1 MRKVV
6 LVLLMGLWGFTL
18 VSNSARADG
27 MILPETL
34 TPDYLAVRYHRVT
47 VTIKDNHAVTQVEQE
62 FYNPH
67 PFPVEGRYTFPVP
80 PEAMVSEFRA
90 EVDGQPQAVTRQDA
104 ATTNAALYDIVAQRR
119 DPSLLQYADWDSLA
133 FDLTLPAGDSR
144 QMTLAYEEVLAPSGG
159 MFHYRYILSTERY
172 SSQPL
177 EEVSITVELA
187 SSKGL
192 GSLYSSSH
200 PVTTERLGS
209 GRARISWQAAG
220 VRPSEDFDLFFAP
233 AEGGFGGGLLTG
245 RRENQDHFLFLFA
258 PEAEAVQDEALPKD
272 IVFVIDRSGS
282 MAGEKIEQARNAL
295 QFILGQLNPSDRFSM
310 IGFDDHLTSLSP
322 TLQPVDKQSLA
333 EARQFVTGL
342 TAAGDTD
349 LEAAL
354 QAGLVILAES
364 EARPEATRLVI
375 FLTDGLPTA
384 GITDDGLIANLVS
397 RTNTQLEARLHVFG
411 VGYDV
416 NTHLLD
422 RLAKDNGGSVTYVQP
437 GENLELVL
445 TGFYDRIARPVLTDL
460 TVTFEGMVVSEV
472 QPQPLPDLFQGSSL
486 LLTGRYQ
493 ATDSP
498 VTVRIKGR
506 AGEQERSYSYSF
518 DLAQSGDYDFVPR
531 LWATRQLGQLLDQ
544 VRVEGQSAAL
554 VEEIRSLGLG
564 YGLVTPYTTFVI
576 EAQSEG
582 AASTANMALYDNQTA
597 LNQVSGQ
604 TTIQARVQNQMY
616 QQASQ
621 ANLASGANI
630 VNQGQHSLA
639 QVADQ
644 QVDLSLLQA
653 QGNVDGPITAAW
665 LARNVKIDRQ
675 VKFGSEEYF
684 ALAANPALR
693 PYLQSGPNVLFA
705 FQGKV
710 IAVWDDPAEDSEA
723 QELGRPATGQTL
735 RLDLYSRVQD
745 LFRLLGQLTE

>member
-1 MRKVV
+1 
-6 LVLLMGLWGFTL
+6 
-18 VSNSARADG
+18 
-27 MILPETL
+27 
-34 TPDYLAVRYHRVT
+34 
-47 VTIKDNHAVTQVEQE
+47 
-62 FYNPH
+62 
-67 PFPVEGRYTFPVP
+67 
-80 PEAMVSEFRA
+80 
-90 EVDGQPQAVTRQDA
+90 
-104 ATTNAALYDIVAQRR
+104 
-119 DPSLLQYADWDSLA
+119 
-133 FDLTLPAGDSR
+133 
-144 QMTLAYEEVLAPSGG
+144 
-159 MFHYRYILSTERY
+159 
-172 SSQPL
+172 
-177 EEVSITVELA
+177 
-187 SSKGL
+187 
-192 GSLYSSSH
+192 
-200 PVTTERLGS
+200 LGS
-209 GRARISWQAAG
+209 GRARISWQAAN

-245 RRENQDHFLFLFA
+245 RREDQDHFLFLFA
-258 PEAEAVQDEALPKD
+258 PESEAAHDGALPKD

-282 MAGEKIEQARNAL
+282 MAGEKVEQARNAL
-295 QFILGQLNPSDRFSM
+295 QFILGQLNPTDRFSI
-310 IGFDDHLTSLSP
+310 IGFDDRLTSLSP
-322 TLQPVDKQSLA
+322 TLQSVDKQSLA
-333 EARQFVTGL
+333 KARQFVTGL

-354 QAGLVILAES
+354 QAGLAILAES
-364 EARPEATRLVI
+364 EARPDATRLVV

-397 RTNTQLEARLHVFG
+397 RSNAQLEARLHVFG

-422 RLAKDNGGSVTYVQP
+422 RLAEDNGGSVTYVQP

-445 TGFYDRIARPVLTDL
+445 TGFNDRIARPVLTDL
-460 TVTFEGMVVSEV
+460 TVTFEGMDVSEL

-493 ATDSP
+493 ATNSP
-498 VTVRIKGR
+498 VTVRVQGR

-518 DLAQSGDYDFVPR
+518 DLAQTGDYDFVPR
-531 LWATRQLGQLLDQ
+531 LWATRRLGQLLDQ
-544 VRVEGQSAAL
+544 VRVEGESATL

-576 EAQSEG
+576 AAQTEG
-582 AASTANMALYDNQTA
+582 AASTANMALYDNQSA
-597 LNQVSGQ
+597 LNQASGQ
-604 TTIQARVQNQMY
+604 TTIQARIQNQMY

-639 QVADQ
+639 QVAGQ

-665 LARNVKIDRQ
+665 LARNIKIDRQ

-693 PYLQSGPNVLFA
+693 PYLQGGPNVLFA
-705 FQGKV
+705 FQGEV
-710 IAVWDDPAEDSEA
+710 IAVWDDPAEYSEA
-723 QELGRPATGQTL
+723 QGSERSATGQTL
-735 RLDLYSRVQD
+735 MLDLHGKVRD
-745 LFRLLGQLTE
+745 LLRLLGQLTE